1 MIPIADIDLIA
12 KNTGGRM
19 GWRLVISG
27 AIQTPGIRLLA
38 RVDDVATD
46 LFVALQL

>member
-12 KNTGGRM
+12 RSTGGKWVASKHFRSIPA
-19 GWRLVISG
+19 LG
-27 AIQTPGIRLLA
+27 ACLLDRA
-38 RVDDVATD
+38 DDVATD